1 MGFSLIE
8 TVVAT
13 GIIATVALGVAQ
25 LFAVTADLNRRAAM
39 QTSMTLLAV
48 QKMEELRSAGTGG
61 ADGTDHL
68 DSGGGIVP
76 VAGAAYV
83 RRWTIEPLPAD
94 PERLLL
100 MKVVVVSAS
109 RPIEARLVGVRRRA
123 P

>member
-48 QKMEELRSAGTGG
+48 QKMEELRSTGTGG
-61 ADGTDHL
+61 TDGTDHL

-76 VAGAAYV
+76 AAGAAYV
-83 RRWTIEPLPAD
+83 RRWTIEPLAASPG
-94 PERLLL
+94 RLLL
-100 MKVVVVSAS
+100 IRVSVVSAS
-109 RPIEARLVGVRRRA
+109 QLVEARIIGVRRRA